1 MVEEGNH
8 KGPPTHSVQFVWNH
22 GCNQV
27 NLFFIFQISFSNVL
41 LPSAFIKKKT
51 FGNFLPLGDNKRGAA
66 TDIKDFFGRN
76 DPKLPYF
83 KKKKLKLPKYIGVA
97 IFFYF
102 PL

>member
-1 MVEEGNH
+1 
-8 KGPPTHSVQFVWNH
+8 
-22 GCNQV
+22 
-27 NLFFIFQISFSNVL
+27 
-41 LPSAFIKKKT
+41 
-51 FGNFLPLGDNKRGAA
+51 LPLGDNKRGAA

-83 KKKKLKLPKYIGVA
+83 KKKKLKSPKYIGVA